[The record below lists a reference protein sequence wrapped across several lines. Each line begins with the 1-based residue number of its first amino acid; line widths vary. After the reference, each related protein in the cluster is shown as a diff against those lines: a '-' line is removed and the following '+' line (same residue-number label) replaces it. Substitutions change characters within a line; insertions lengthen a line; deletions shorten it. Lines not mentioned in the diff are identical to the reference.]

1 VVSVSK
7 IRYIVG
13 VVMEIKNRE
22 FNALT
27 CQQIINIYTK
37 NGRRKKEDGGAVE
50 KRKIRIVEL

>member
-1 VVSVSK
+1 
-7 IRYIVG
+7 
-13 VVMEIKNRE
+13 MEIKNRE